1 MIYNNKCSHSE
12 QERTGTEPDPG
23 ELRWT
28 AIRRQGEETPLMQA
42 ILNGESTLI
51 VAMIVAYIAFTA
63 WLTIKLRSRT
73 SDQFMTGARAMPA
86 VVVGVLMMSEFVGA
100 KSTVGT
106 AQEAFQSGMAA
117 GWAVLG
123 ASIGFLLFG
132 TFIVSKLYG

>member
-1 MIYNNKCSHSE
+1 
-12 QERTGTEPDPG
+12 
-23 ELRWT
+23 
-28 AIRRQGEETPLMQA
+28 MQA
-42 ILNGESTLI
+42 ILSGESTL
-51 VAMIVAYIAFTA
+51 VVSMIVAYIAFTS
-63 WLTIKLRSRT
+63 WLTLKLRSRT
-73 SDQFMTGARAMPA
+73 SDQFMTASRAMPA

-132 TFIVSKLYG
+132 MLMVK